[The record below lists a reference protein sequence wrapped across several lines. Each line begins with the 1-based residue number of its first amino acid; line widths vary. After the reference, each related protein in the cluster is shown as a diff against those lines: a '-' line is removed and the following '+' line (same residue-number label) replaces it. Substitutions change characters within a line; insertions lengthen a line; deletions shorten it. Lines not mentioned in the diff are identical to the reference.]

1 MKLTKIYADDC
12 EVCRTLGDKAKSLA
26 DDNQFEYEELE
37 LIELS
42 NRDTPMRSYIVSYHI
57 DKDGMVDIPIYV
69 ITNEQGMIQGSSV
82 VKSLEEVENLIG
94 AWKKWESLQKPS

>member
-37 LIELS
+37 LI
-42 NRDTPMRSYIVSYHI
+42 
-57 DKDGMVDIPIYV
+57 
-69 ITNEQGMIQGSSV
+69 
-82 VKSLEEVENLIG
+82 
-94 AWKKWESLQKPS
+94 